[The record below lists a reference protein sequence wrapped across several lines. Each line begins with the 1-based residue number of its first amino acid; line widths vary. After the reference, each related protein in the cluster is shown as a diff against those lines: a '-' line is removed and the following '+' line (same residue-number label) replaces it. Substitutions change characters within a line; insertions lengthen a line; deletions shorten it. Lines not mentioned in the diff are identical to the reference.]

1 MKQNYPT
8 DSLRWTWQQVR
19 TPAARYAEALTYIQQ
34 GNTTAAEDAVEEL
47 TDGHVQHEAAL
58 AERQRMLD
66 LITFCAGVFGDDR
79 SMAQLTPTEQDQLE
93 ALIDGAYDRPA
104 TWAQNL
110 LCFAYDRCRTP
121 LTGGTGDRRPSI
133 MYQAV
138 QAEEAHPQL
147 TVMPN
152 PATTWLAMNIRL
164 NSTPDQAYVVIRDVM
179 GRVVWQASIRA
190 KEEQLVWDCRRL
202 EPGPYSVEVINGGAS
217 VAATKF
223 IAQR

>member
-19 TPAARYAEALTYIQQ
+19 TPAARYAEALSYIQQ

-47 TDGHVQHEAAL
+47 TDGHVLHEAAL

-79 SMAQLTPTEQDQLE
+79 SMAQLTATEQDLLE
-93 ALIDGAYDRPA
+93 VLIDGAYDRPA

-110 LCFAYDRCRTP
+110 LCFAYDRCRSP

-133 MYQAV
+133 LQHTVPPGSAL
-138 QAEEAHPQL
+138 PNL

-152 PATTWLAMNIRL
+152 PATTWLAMNVRL
-164 NSTPDQAYVVIRDVM
+164 NSAPDQASVVVRDVV
-179 GRVVWQASIRA
+179 GRVAWQGAVGA
-190 KEEQLVWDCRRL
+190 MEQQVLWDCRGV
-202 EPGPYSVEVINGGAS
+202 EPGSYTVELVNAGAI
-217 VAATKF
+217 VATTKL
-223 IAQR
+223 ITQR